1 MYTRFYRPEGCSW
14 NDILNTST
22 NIGEKINDVF
32 IKMTQ
37 ANSPKL
43 DSILVCATEEGEVI
57 SAGGV
62 ELIAV
67 GVLLTNYDCSSMVR
81 GKALLQ
87 HLINMKL
94 TCSRLHQDYLHVFE
108 NGHDEIWIKALKAYD
123 FKPAGNAFF
132 KKVS

>member
-1 MYTRFYRPEGCSW
+1 MILRSIKHG
-14 NDILNTST
+14 DIQELK
-22 NIGEKINDVF
+22 KIHRKYYPNDVMPVWE
-32 IKMTQ
+32 KL
-37 ANSPKL
+37 NS
-43 DSILVCATEEGEVI
+43 IIVCEAENGTII

-62 ELIAV
+62 ELIAE
-67 GVLLTNYDCSSMVR
+67 GVLLTNYDCSPVAR